1 MESPERRIYK
11 IILIFSTIIFKYAF
25 SYFFS
30 GDKMV
35 KFAHISDVHLG
46 GWKQQLM
53 QDLNFE
59 SFKKAV
65 DICIQNK
72 LDFILFGGDLF
83 DSAYPP
89 IEILKKTFAEF
100 RRFHEAKIPCFI
112 IAGSH
117 DYSVSGKTFLDV
129 LEHAGFCTNVTNIE
143 NISQEPPKGSS
154 GSPVLGGPRAGRLG
168 EAVSSIESEETQII
182 LNPTLHEGVA
192 IYGYPGKKSGLEIP
206 ELRKIKVNDAPGM
219 FKIFML
225 HTTIDKAKGT
235 LPIDAIETDL
245 LPEMDYYALGHLH
258 IDFRYKNFV
267 YPGPIFPNNFQ
278 ELEDLK
284 HGSFYIV
291 DTNASSEKVDLKIKD
306 TVQLEI
312 EIKNALTATELI
324 ISELDKKDLND
335 KIILLRIK
343 GEIEKGTNSDI
354 KFAQIEEF
362 TKSKNAYFML
372 RNTHDLKTKDVELEI
387 ELKESENVEDETI
400 THYSTENPS
409 DFNSLIPQLMNAL
422 AIEKQEGEKT
432 ESFTTRLIDE
442 SKKILKF

>member
-1 MESPERRIYK
+1 
-11 IILIFSTIIFKYAF
+11 
-25 SYFFS
+25 
-30 GDKMV
+30 MV

-46 GWKQQLM
+46 GWKQQPL
-53 QDLNFE
+53 QDLNFQ
-59 SFKKAV
+59 SFRKAV

-72 LDFILFGGDLF
+72 LDFVLIAGDLF

-89 IEILKKTFAEF
+89 IEILKQTFKEF
-100 RRFHEAKIPCFI
+100 RRFSEAKIPCFI

-129 LEHAGFCTNVTNIE
+129 LENAGFCKNVTDFE
-143 NISQEPPKGSS
+143 ED
-154 GSPVLGGPRAGRLG
+154 G
-168 EAVSSIESEETQII
+168 ETEDKII
-182 LNPTLHEGVA
+182 LNPVLYKGVA

-206 ELRKIKVNDAPGM
+206 ELRKIKLNDSPGM

-258 IDFRYKNFV
+258 IDFKYKNFV

-284 HGSFYIV
+284 SGSFYIV
-291 DTNASSEKVDLKIKD
+291 DTESGSSEKIDLKLKD
-306 TVQLEI
+306 VVLLEI

-324 ISELDKKDLND
+324 ISELDKKEIND

-362 TKSKNAYFML
+362 AKSKNAYFL
-372 RNTHDLKTKDVELEI
+372 LKNTHDLKTKEVELDI
-387 ELKESENVEDETI
+387 ELKDVENVEEETI
-400 THYSTENPS
+400 THYSKENPS
-409 DFNSLIPQLMNAL
+409 DFNSLIPQLINSL
-422 AIEKQEGEKT
+422 SIERQEGET
-432 ESFTTRLIDE
+432 TDSFNNRLMEE